1 MSAEST
7 RSPDWQPVLERMFE
21 ELRLESPRAQA
32 YWAQQIAFGPVLF
45 YAVALAVR
53 NQTLSENEL
62 ILLRQVIPL
71 SLSILGP
78 LPDGCAGDPS
88 SFLLLARR
96 QAQVLAWGRRRHLT
110 RLASRLGI
118 EASDLASEPV
128 PRRFQRLYSLIGW
141 RPEITSSSGPKTTAH
156 SSESR
161 A

>member
-1 MSAEST
+1 MNDKST
-7 RSPDWQPVLERMFE
+7 RSPNWQPVIERMFE
-21 ELRLESPRAQA
+21 ELRSESPRAQA
-32 YWAQQIAFGPVLF
+32 YWAQQIALGPVLF

-53 NQTLSENEL
+53 NQALSEGEL
-62 ILLRQVIPL
+62 ALLRQVIPL

-118 EASDLASEPV
+118 DPSALKFEPV

-141 RPEITSSSGPKTTAH
+141 RPEITSPVESKMTTNA
-156 SSESR
+156 
-161 A
+161 

>member
-1 MSAEST
+1 MNDESARST
-7 RSPDWQPVLERMFE
+7 DWQPVLERMFE
-21 ELRLESPRAQA
+21 ELRSESPRAQA

-53 NQTLSENEL
+53 HQSLSESEL
-62 ILLRQVIPL
+62 TLLRQVIPL

-118 EASDLASEPV
+118 EASDLTFEPV
-128 PRRFQRLYSLIGW
+128 SRRFQRLYSLIGW
-141 RPEITSSSGPKTTAH
+141 RPDVVSSSGPTTAI
-156 SSESR
+156 
-161 A
+161 

>member
-1 MSAEST
+1 MSDESS

-21 ELRLESPRAQA
+21 ELRSESPRAQA
-32 YWAQQIAFGPVLF
+32 YWVQQIAFGPVLF

-53 NQTLSENEL
+53 HQTLSGSEL
-62 ILLRQVIPL
+62 TLLRQLIPL

-118 EASDLASEPV
+118 KPSALTFKPV

-141 RPEITSSSGPKTTAH
+141 RPEVTSSSGQITTARA
-156 SSESR
+156 ESR